1 MWRLNP
7 LETKESVRELQ
18 VVADR
23 LHLPFNGIPNY
34 LKHLARSTAAMK
46 AYVEA
51 EDALGKGQLTPQ
63 QRESIA
69 LVVAAINGSDYCL
82 AAHTIAGRQAGLSE
96 DEISATQ
103 NASAVNPK
111 TETLLRFVQAIVLQR
126 GELGDPD
133 FAAVQKAGYSES
145 EIIEILANVVLNIF
159 TNYFNILV
167 RTNLDNQFLPPQQNN
182 QSTDKYILE
191 KSL

>member
-7 LETKESVRELQ
+7 LETEKSAQELQ

-34 LKHLARSTAAMK
+34 LKHLARSTASMK
-46 AYVEA
+46 AYVET
-51 EDALGKGQLTPQ
+51 EDALGKGLLTPQ

-82 AAHTIAGRQAGLSE
+82 AAHGIAARLAGLSQ
-96 DEISATQ
+96 DEIAATQ
-103 NASAVNPK
+103 NASASDPK

-133 FAAVQKAGYSES
+133 FAAMQKAGYSES
-145 EIIEILANVVLNIF
+145 EIIEVLANVVLNIF
-159 TNYFNILV
+159 TNYFNLLV
-167 RTNLDNQFLPPQQNN
+167 QTNPDNQFLHPEPNDYSAN
-182 QSTDKYILE
+182 KLVLE
-191 KSL
+191 NSL